1 MLKLNITGQMR
12 RGKRNS
18 GKRELRAF
26 RKSCRKKQD
35 RQQVKLYPRLEA
47 GRGVGWCFTGS
58 AGSRGRSE
66 RE

>member
-1 MLKLNITGQMR
+1 MR

>member
-1 MLKLNITGQMR
+1 MR
-12 RGKRNS
+12 WGKRTS

-35 RQQVKLYPRLEA
+35 RQQVKLYPGLVVVEA

-58 AGSRGRSE
+58 TGSRVRSE